1 MTSRILTIHNEAMDL
16 ASLGDAER
24 RKGNNQEA
32 IKYYNEAYEKELQA
46 AMMTDSTNS
55 NDVGQAVLLRSAATL
70 ATQCGRGH
78 EAEPLIDIALRK
90 DIPEFLTEQ
99 LRALLKEIA
108 PSSLKAE
115 EEIETVEIRI
125 PRKDRG
131 LLSSL
136 ISRMGWKLSF
146 PGKVAV
152 LY

>member
-1 MTSRILTIHNEAMDL
+1 MINNILTIHNEAMDL

-24 RKGNNQEA
+24 RKGNNQKA
-32 IKYYNEAYEKELQA
+32 IEYYNEAYEKELQA

-108 PSSLKAE
+108 SSDIKAE
-115 EEIETVEIRI
+115 EDTETVGICI
-125 PRKDRG
+125 PRKDRSF
-131 LLSSL
+131 LSSL
-136 ISRMGWKLSF
+136 INRMGWKLSL
-146 PGKVAV
+146 PGKVSV
-152 LY
+152 L